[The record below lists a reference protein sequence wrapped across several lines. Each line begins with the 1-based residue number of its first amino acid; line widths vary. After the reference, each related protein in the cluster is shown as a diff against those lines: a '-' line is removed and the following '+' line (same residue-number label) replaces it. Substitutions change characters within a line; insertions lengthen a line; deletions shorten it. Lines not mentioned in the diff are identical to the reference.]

1 MKTKKEVPAGS
12 EPAEDSNIINV
23 GCVVERSK
31 GNENIPFCKNNCKNN
46 CNCLTTREKVLATLR
61 NVHTIQ
67 EFIGLGSN
75 GELRVRWDRA
85 KIKKINSR
93 IWKQ

>member
-46 CNCLTTREKVLATLR
+46 CNCLTTR
-61 NVHTIQ
+61 
-67 EFIGLGSN
+67 
-75 GELRVRWDRA
+75 DRA